1 MLTVLAITPR
11 RFRGS
16 ALGSRSLAMTAVGDP
31 RSVTFASQTESSLSV
46 FGHRE
51 APCAHRDGRQL
62 DPACREPDRAR
73 GQDDSEWPPPGM
85 P

>member
-31 RSVTFASQTESSLSV
+31 RSVTFASQTESNLSV
-46 FGHRE
+46 FGR
-51 APCAHRDGRQL
+51 
-62 DPACREPDRAR
+62 
-73 GQDDSEWPPPGM
+73 PGSALTCDAW
-85 P
+85 